1 MSVPQWYSLKY
12 DYNTSVNIKHFGFNG
27 EREREREL
35 DFLPAKQKT
44 LVNKAPAQETKF
56 GEPLCF
62 SSKPRC
68 IIPAE

>member
-27 EREREREL
+27 EREREL